1 MGMPVL
7 DAYGWSRCR
16 NPGQPRAIRR
26 YGRRP
31 SEWNDPQMKAYG
43 RCIWLP
49 EIADVRS
56 SPRRTPDVI
65 ATEVSWLPEV
75 PLGLGL
81 EDAIAS

>member
-1 MGMPVL
+1 MHRMKAV
-7 DAYGWSRCR
+7 
-16 NPGQPRAIRR
+16 
-26 YGRRP
+26 
-31 SEWNDPQMKAYG
+31 QMKAYG

-49 EIADVRS
+49 EMADVRS

-81 EDAIAS
+81 GLGLEVAIAS